1 VTVFVVKANCWD
13 YYCGCGLGHLLGIA
27 LTAEDAERLRAEGAA
42 ASREFESVAVEE
54 VQVNVF
60 LHEAVR

>member
-1 VTVFVVKANCWD
+1 MHRHDVYDALVGFLEADPRFHVTVVVN
-13 YYCGCGLGHLLGIA
+13 
-27 LTAEDAERLRAEGAA
+27 
-42 ASREFESVAVEE
+42 EE